1 MPAKSSPM
9 DALPTSIMKA
19 CTDVFSPLIARLAS
33 LSFSDGVFP
42 RRYKTASV
50 TPLLKK
56 NGLDG
61 DNVANYRPISNLHT
75 VSKIVER
82 LFLSRI
88 IAHVEQAPCFNRLQS
103 AYRRGHSTET
113 ALLRL
118 TNDIYMAADNK
129 SRTPTNQEPCSF
141 NSSCRRHRHD
151 RQRDTL

>member
-1 MPAKSSPM
+1 
-9 DALPTSIMKA
+9 
-19 CTDVFSPLIARLAS
+19 
-33 LSFSDGVFP
+33 
-42 RRYKTASV
+42 V

-56 NGLDG
+56 KGLDG

-129 SRTPTNQEPCSF
+129 SRTLLVQLVVLLAKPL
-141 NSSCRRHRHD
+141 SSALE
-151 RQRDTL
+151 RDKDGKAISAWLHLAEMAFQCPES